1 MMQQSCQPFV
11 VGGTYADR
19 RGEYKVISLEGKRI
33 ELEYKDGTRSIGDVE
48 IKARIHQNIL
58 LEQNVRH
65 PAQAPRPSYSRGR
78 EKHYFSHADVFPIIA
93 EIIES
98 LSGPSRDYVTHDRI
112 VEAMLQ
118 HPKARLVLD
127 NCPEDKT
134 REWWALDMVAFFSK
148 VYTEGRSAWSS
159 QFERTEIDEKYA
171 YRVAERMGQVGSQ
184 GAPFQVRSLIV
195 FTFNFQL

>member
-33 ELEYKDGTRSIGDVE
+33 ELEYKDGS
-48 IKARIHQNIL
+48 
-58 LEQNVRH
+58 
-65 PAQAPRPSYSRGR
+65 P
-78 EKHYFSHADVFPIIA
+78 
-93 EIIES
+93 
-98 LSGPSRDYVTHDRI
+98 
-112 VEAMLQ
+112 
-118 HPKARLVLD
+118 
-127 NCPEDKT
+127 
-134 REWWALDMVAFFSK
+134 
-148 VYTEGRSAWSS
+148 AWSS

-195 FTFNFQL
+195 FTFNFQLSTVNLPRSAGRTRPPYSIALQPLHGSTASSTPLFSSLCKIFRK